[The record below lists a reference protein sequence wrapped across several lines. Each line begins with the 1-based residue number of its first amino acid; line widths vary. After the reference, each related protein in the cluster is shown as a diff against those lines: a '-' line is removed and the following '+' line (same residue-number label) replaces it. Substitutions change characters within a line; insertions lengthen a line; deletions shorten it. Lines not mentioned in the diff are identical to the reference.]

1 MHLLYCMS
9 HIVCRIFVNLL
20 IINTLTQHLIHTVA
34 YGHEIIIKLM
44 GELQAIL
51 YLPTMIAMKQGQTV
65 HKLQIATFWD
75 IYIYYIYNKFFGLQT
90 NENFT

>member
-1 MHLLYCMS
+1 
-9 HIVCRIFVNLL
+9 
-20 IINTLTQHLIHTVA
+20 
-34 YGHEIIIKLM
+34 M